1 MLDFLTRCRTPALWP
16 YPEEMLRSIGFKS
29 GPTMF
34 DLCCGDGYVSAPLA
48 RLVQGKVI
56 ALDTDCDIREQAKHE
71 VAKAPAP
78 RFSAEYTPMPW
89 RPMHRAGRLST
100 HYQHLA
106 WRTGPGAAGR
116 GGNTQ
121 DPDNPGARRRRQAAG
136 SRSSPIRRT
145 SWSSSS
151 RSVIS
156 IRRSAFSTGRGLR
169 AEAKLRRNLRTC
181 ASRLIG
187 LAGLP

>member
-1 MLDFLTRCRTPALWP
+1 
-16 YPEEMLRSIGFKS
+16 MLRSIGFKS

-56 ALDTDCDIREQAKHE
+56 ALDTDGDIREQAKHE

-78 RFSAEYTPMPW
+78 GSALDLRRYRGDPCTEPVDFLLITNTLPGVPDQA
-89 RPMHRAGRLST
+89 PLAG
-100 HYQHLA
+100 A
-106 WRTGPGAAGR
+106 E
-116 GGNTQ
+116 NTQ
-121 DPDNPGARRRRQAAG
+121 DPDNPDNPGNPGARRCRQAAG

>member
-71 VAKAPAP
+71 VAKAPP
-78 RFSAEYTPMPW
+78 PGSALDLRRYRGEPCTEPVDFLLITNTLRGVPDQA
-89 RPMHRAGRLST
+89 RLAG
-100 HYQHLA
+100 
-106 WRTGPGAAGR
+106 

-121 DPDNPGARRRRQAAG
+121 DPDNPGARRCRQAAG